1 MKLGCGAAS
10 SFQSHFR
17 INEMTAA
24 LQKVRAQNF
33 ALSAV
38 LHCSTQVGSTGG
50 VESYLDIH

>member
-38 LHCSTQVGSTGG
+38 LHCSTQVGPTGG